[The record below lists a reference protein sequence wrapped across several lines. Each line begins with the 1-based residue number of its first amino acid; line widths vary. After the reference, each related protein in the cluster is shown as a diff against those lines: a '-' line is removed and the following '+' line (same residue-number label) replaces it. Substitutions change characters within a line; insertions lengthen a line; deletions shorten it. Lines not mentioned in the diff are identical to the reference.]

1 MAGEIWRHWPH
12 DDGPIDNNLSHM
24 ERLTGQTGS
33 VGAVTLLTAPPA
45 PGLYDVDILAE
56 CILVG
61 VAGTLT
67 VNLLYTG
74 VLGAT
79 VWPTPT
85 MLLTTILLP
94 TGRMAE
100 RFSIWI
106 TGGDIAFSTTVGGL
120 IGSPQYNV
128 TVRAARALSTI

>member
-1 MAGEIWRHWPH
+1 MAGETWRHWPH
-12 DDGPIDNNLSHM
+12 DDGPIDNNLAHM
-24 ERLTGQTGS
+24 ERLTGQTAS
-33 VGAVTLLTAPPA
+33 LSPVTLLTAPPA
-45 PGLYDVDILAE
+45 PALYDIDVLAE
-56 CILVG
+56 CTLVG
-61 VAGTLT
+61 VAGTLA

-79 VWPTPT
+79 TWPTST

-94 TGRMAE
+94 TGRLAQ
-100 RFSIWI
+100 RFSVWV

-128 TVRAARALSTI
+128 TVRAARGLSTI